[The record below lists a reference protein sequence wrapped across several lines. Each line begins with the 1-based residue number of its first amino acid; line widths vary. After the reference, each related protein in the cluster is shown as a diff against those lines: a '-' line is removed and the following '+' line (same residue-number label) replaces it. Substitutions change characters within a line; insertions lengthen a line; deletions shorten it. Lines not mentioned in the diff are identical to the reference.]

1 MQTKG
6 GNGLL
11 QREVM
16 QRRSGNK
23 KYGRLEQLPWS
34 VGTSDPTS
42 RTCSISVGK
51 SLWSSEAGR
60 KARWRLWNW
69 QWSSRAEVKGSG
81 NGNGFGGMG
90 EAAQGSGNRRPMNA
104 YAGPRLNQEMVKAQA
119 CPDGVSQ
126 KARIVKGGY
135 ILTHGI

>member
-1 MQTKG
+1 MKQVGKPG
-6 GNGLL
+6 GGFGIGNG
-11 QREVM
+11 QPGGGE
-16 QRRSGNK
+16 
-23 KYGRLEQLPWS
+23 
-34 VGTSDPTS
+34 
-42 RTCSISVGK
+42 
-51 SLWSSEAGR
+51 
-60 KARWRLWNW
+60 
-69 QWSSRAEVKGSG
+69 GSG

-119 CPDGVSQ
+119 LPDGVSQ